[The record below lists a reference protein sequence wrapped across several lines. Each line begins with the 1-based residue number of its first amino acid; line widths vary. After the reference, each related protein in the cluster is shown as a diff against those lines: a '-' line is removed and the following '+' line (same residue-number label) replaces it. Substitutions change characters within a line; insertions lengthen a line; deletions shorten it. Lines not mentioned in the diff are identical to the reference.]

1 MLALPSPRR
10 PPAEPAIGAIVS
22 AFESETA
29 AVILRTAPRSE
40 RTILYVIAGMIAVTL
55 ALMSVTT
62 LERVVTSH
70 GRIVPVAGSFY
81 LDPYDK
87 AIVRDIRVQPG
98 DVVRKGEVLATLDP
112 TFAAADLTQLQQKVA
127 SAAALV
133 ARLEA
138 ERMGKPY
145 SGGGDPYG
153 ILQESI
159 WRQRRAEYR
168 AGIADFDARIRS
180 DKAIIA
186 KARQDTAA
194 FRKRLKIAGTV
205 ETMKSTLERQ
215 GYESR
220 LNMLAATDTRL
231 DIKRQLDESERE
243 IEQSRHDADALRA
256 QRAVYIEHWLDDLNT
271 QLVAAHN
278 SLDEAQQQLK
288 KARKVHQLVD
298 LVAPRDAVVLKIGKS
313 SVGSIVNPGPNVPT
327 SDPLFTLMPIDG
339 PLEAV
344 VDVSSEDIGFVQP
357 GEPVEIKLD
366 AYPFIRHGTAKG
378 TVKTVSDG
386 SFTLDENQQPVAPYF
401 KVWVE
406 ITDVHLHNVPANFR
420 LVPGMT
426 LSADIKVG
434 HRTLMSYLIDGALRT
449 GSEAMR
455 EP

>member
-10 PPAEPAIGAIVS
+10 PPAEPEIGAIVS

-29 AVILRTAPRSE
+29 AVILRTSPRSE
-40 RTILYVIAGMIAVTL
+40 RTILYAVAAMIAVAL
-55 ALMSVTT
+55 ALMSVTK
-62 LERVVTSH
+62 LERVVTST

-81 LDPYDK
+81 VEPYDK
-87 AIVRDIRVQPG
+87 AIVRNIRVQPG

-112 TFAAADLTQLQQKVA
+112 TFAAADLAQLRQKAA

-145 SGGGDPYG
+145 SGGGDSYG
-153 ILQESI
+153 MLQESI
-159 WRQRRAEYR
+159 WRQRQAEYR

-180 DKAIIA
+180 DEAIIA
-186 KARQDTAA
+186 KARQDAA
-194 FRKRLKIAGTV
+194 VFKKRLKLAGAV

-220 LNMLAATDTRL
+220 LNMLAATDVRL
-231 DIKRQLDESERE
+231 DIGRQLAESERQ
-243 IEQSRHDADALRA
+243 IEQSRHDADSLRA

-278 SLDEAQQQLK
+278 SLDEAQQQLA
-288 KARKVHQLVD
+288 KARKVHQLID
-298 LVAPRDAVVLKIGKS
+298 LVAPRDAIVLKIGRS
-313 SVGSIVNPGPNVPT
+313 SVGSVVNPGPNMPG

-344 VDVSSEDIGFVQP
+344 VNVSSEDIGFIQP
-357 GEPVEIKLD
+357 GQPVAIKLD
-366 AYPFIRHGTAKG
+366 AYPFIRHGTAGG

-401 KVWVE
+401 KVWVA

-426 LSADIKVG
+426 LGADIKVG